1 MQIYVHYFEE
11 EMMNEGDNP
20 PIGIVLC
27 ADKSDSI
34 VKYTLSKNETQVFA
48 SKYKAYLPIEEELLS
63 EIKRECK
70 YVETRREIRKR
81 WIKLKSQTVSEE
93 FKKIIKE

>member
-1 MQIYVHYFEE
+1 MLIDLKVGDLTHQDLGQMQMYVHYFEE

-34 VKYTLSKNETQVFA
+34 VKYTLSKNETQVLA
-48 SKYKAYLPIEEELLS
+48 SKYKAYLPSEEELLS
-63 EIKRECK
+63 EIKKEYNMLK
-70 YVETRREIRKR
+70 QE
-81 WIKLKSQTVSEE
+81 KLGKDE
-93 FKKIIKE
+93 